1 MRKPARRQAGA
12 ASVFCSHDVREF
24 ERLSDRSAA
33 LPAQALVAARRLTAH
48 ARRIHRASTHA
59 RRIMPPPPRRR
70 ACTAPPRRVRDPPF
84 DKAMAMS
91 ERLQEGQMVFVT
103 DGELG
108 VGAVR
113 EVRQASDGFV
123 VNIQNGGDFVLPLSA
138 VKDVHSGKV
147 ILAVDR
153 LPEQVRQALRH
164 PHDAELPSSTYAAT
178 DPGDGALKD

>member
-1 MRKPARRQAGA
+1 
-12 ASVFCSHDVREF
+12 
-24 ERLSDRSAA
+24 
-33 LPAQALVAARRLTAH
+33 
-48 ARRIHRASTHA
+48 
-59 RRIMPPPPRRR
+59 
-70 ACTAPPRRVRDPPF
+70 
-84 DKAMAMS
+84 MS

-113 EVRQASDGFV
+113 EVRQASDEFV

-138 VKDVHSGKV
+138 VKDIHSGKV